1 MLIAED
7 LLLLLTHD
15 DTGKLAASGAQ
26 VDMAL
31 GGALLFELTLMG
43 RVDVTGPDDPGREGR
58 LVVRDPAPTGDPEL
72 DEALAVVVDKRG
84 KKPQSVVARL
94 GKGQRDKLYARLVEG
109 GVVRA
114 EEGGI
119 LGLFP
124 SRRWPTQDA
133 DHETSV
139 RAGLATALRDGRT
152 SDPMTGALVSLLL
165 ALRAVHKVVEPASV
179 GLSKAEMNASAKQ
192 IAEGDW
198 AAKAVRKAIDAA
210 NAAII
215 AAVSSAA
222 AAGAA
227 GGGGGS

>member
-7 LLLLLTHD
+7 LLLLLTRD
-15 DTGKLAASGAQ
+15 DTGKLVAAGAA
-26 VDMAL
+26 VDVAL
-31 GGALLFELTLMG
+31 GGALLVELTLMD
-43 RVDVTGPDDPGREGR
+43 RVDVTGPGDSGRAGR
-58 LVVRDPAPTGDPEL
+58 LVVRDPKPTGDPQL
-72 DEALAVVVDKRG
+72 DEALAVIVAKQS
-84 KKPQSVVARL
+84 KKPQNVVARL
-94 GKGQRDKLYARLVEG
+94 GKKQRDTLYGRLG
-109 GVVRA
+109 DAGLVRA
-114 EEGGI
+114 EEGRV

-124 SRRWPTQDA
+124 THRWPAQDA
-133 DHETSV
+133 SHETSV

-152 SDPMTGALVSLLL
+152 SDPRTGALVSLLL
-165 ALRAVHKVVEPASV
+165 ALRAVHKVVDPSSV
-179 GLSKAEMNASAKQ
+179 GLAKREMNASAKR

-198 AAKAVRKAIDAA
+198 AAKAVRTAIDAA